1 MKSRNISLILL
12 IVFVGVL
19 AVSTAVNFM
28 DNEVAAAPSQGT
40 LNIEDSKTHEVR
52 SVHYEASGK
61 CYKVVDGDTI
71 WVEGIGKIRF
81 VQVNTPERGE
91 PGYHEAKDYV
101 KEKCLGKTVYL
112 DIDDKKHY
120 DKYNRTLAI
129 IYTEN
134 LDINREL
141 LNENLA
147 EIMYIPPSEFAK
159 GTV

>member
-1 MKSRNISLILL
+1 MKIKNISLVFLIL
-12 IVFVGVL
+12 FVGVFV
-19 AVSTAVNFM
+19 VSTAMDFM

-71 WVEGIGKIRF
+71 WVDGIGKIRF
-81 VQVNTPERGE
+81 VQVNTPERGDD
-91 PGYHEAKDYV
+91 GYKEAKNFV

-112 DIDDKKHY
+112 DIDDSKHY
-120 DKYNRTLAI
+120 DKYNRTLSI
-129 IYTEN
+129 VYTEN
-134 LDINREL
+134 QDINREL

-147 EIMYIPPSEFAK
+147 EIMYIPPSEFAR
-159 GTV
+159 GSV

>member
-1 MKSRNISLILL
+1 MHK
-12 IVFVGVL
+12 
-19 AVSTAVNFM
+19 
-28 DNEVAAAPSQGT
+28 
-40 LNIEDSKTHEVR
+40 K
-52 SVHYEASGK
+52 EASELFN
-61 CYKVVDGDTI
+61 VL
-71 WVEGIGKIRF
+71 GKIRF

-129 IYTEN
+129 VYTEN

-141 LNENLA
+141 LNELLSF
-147 EIMYIPPSEFAK
+147 IITPCGCVRK
-159 GTV
+159 

>member
-12 IVFVGVL
+12 ILFVGVF

-28 DNEVAAAPSQGT
+28 DNELAATPHKEH
-40 LNIEDSKTHEVR
+40 LILRILKLVKLR

-71 WVEGIGKIRF
+71 WVEGIGKIGF
-81 VQVNTPERGE
+81 VQVSTPERGE

-112 DIDDKKHY
+112 DINNKTLQQ
-120 DKYNRTLAI
+120 YNRTLAI
-129 IYTEN
+129 VYTEN

-147 EIMYIPPSEFAK
+147 ELCTYLQAFAK
-159 GTV
+159 GSV

>member
-1 MKSRNISLILL
+1 MNVKNITSILL
-12 IVFVGVL
+12 ILFVGVFV
-19 AVSTAVNFM
+19 ASTAMHFM
-28 DNEVAAAPSQGT
+28 DNEVAAAQSQGK

-52 SVHYEASGK
+52 NVDYEASGK

-91 PGYHEAKDYV
+91 DGYKEAKDYV

-129 IYTEN
+129 VYTEN
-134 LDINREL
+134 QDINREL

-159 GTV
+159 GSV

>member
-12 IVFVGVL
+12 ILFVGVL

-129 IYTEN
+129 VYTEN

-141 LNENLA
+141 
-147 EIMYIPPSEFAK
+147 
-159 GTV
+159 

>member
-1 MKSRNISLILL
+1 MLKKNAL
-12 IVFVGVL
+12 
-19 AVSTAVNFM
+19 
-28 DNEVAAAPSQGT
+28 E
-40 LNIEDSKTHEVR
+40 
-52 SVHYEASGK
+52 
-61 CYKVVDGDTI
+61 
-71 WVEGIGKIRF
+71 
-81 VQVNTPERGE
+81 
-91 PGYHEAKDYV
+91 
-101 KEKCLGKTVYL
+101 KTVYL

-129 IYTEN
+129 VYTEN

>member
-1 MKSRNISLILL
+1 MNSKNISLILL
-12 IVFVGVL
+12 ILFVGVF
-19 AVSTAVNFM
+19 VISNII

-71 WVEGIGKIRF
+71 WVDGIGKIRF
-81 VQVNTPERGE
+81 VQVNTPEKGE
-91 PGYHEAKDYV
+91 DGYQEAKDYV

-129 IYTEN
+129 VYTEN
-134 LDINREL
+134 QDINREL
-141 LNENLA
+141 LHENLA

-159 GTV
+159 GSI

>member
-1 MKSRNISLILL
+1 MKRKTISLILL
-12 IVFVGVL
+12 IAFVGTLVI
-19 AVSTAVNFM
+19 SNGINFI
-28 DNEVAAAPSQGT
+28 DNDVYAATPQGT
-40 LNIEDSKTHEVR
+40 LHIKDSKTNEVR
-52 SVHYEASGK
+52 DVHYEASGK

-71 WVEGIGKIRF
+71 WVEGVGKIRF
-81 VQVNTPERGE
+81 VQVNTPEKGE
-91 PGYHEAKDYV
+91 DGYKEAKDYV

-129 IYTEN
+129 VYTEN
-134 LDINREL
+134 QDINREL

-159 GTV
+159 GSV

>member
-12 IVFVGVL
+12 ILFVGVL

-28 DNEVAAAPSQGT
+28 DNEVAAAPSQ
-40 LNIEDSKTHEVR
+40 
-52 SVHYEASGK
+52 ASGK

-129 IYTEN
+129 VYTEN

>member
-1 MKSRNISLILL
+1 MKTKKISLVFLIL
-12 IVFVGVL
+12 FVGVF
-19 AVSTAVNFM
+19 AISIASDFI
-28 DNEVAAAPSQGT
+28 DNEVAAAPSQGS

-52 SVHYEASGK
+52 SVDYEASGK

-71 WVEGIGKIRF
+71 WVEGVGKIRF

-91 PGYHEAKDYV
+91 DGYKEAKDYV

-129 IYTEN
+129 VYTEDQ
-134 LDINREL
+134 DINKEL

-159 GTV
+159 GSV